1 MSKEKSPFADLID
14 TIEKQR
20 KEMEKVMKPFLDQIK
35 KTTDVSAP
43 ILEFQRTFLEKSM
56 ELQKSLMHHAIE
68 TTGKI
73 FEHVGEEQKKRSK
86 ESEKIMEDAGI
97 PSQVKDYIKTVQ
109 KLQENW
115 LEQLQVTT
123 KMMEDFLELSSEAK
137 QKQKGTSS

>member
-1 MSKEKSPFADLID
+1 MSKDKTPFSDLFD

-35 KTTDVSAP
+35 KTKDVAGP
-43 ILEFQRTFLEKSM
+43 ILEFQKTFLEKSM

-73 FEHVGEEQKKRSK
+73 FEHVGEEQKKQSK
-86 ESEKIMEDAGI
+86 ESERIMEGAGV
-97 PSQVKDYIKTVQ
+97 PSQVKDYVKSVQ

-115 LEQLQVTT
+115 LEQLQATT
-123 KMMEDFLELSSEAK
+123 KMMEDFLKSSETK
-137 QKQKGTSS
+137 RK